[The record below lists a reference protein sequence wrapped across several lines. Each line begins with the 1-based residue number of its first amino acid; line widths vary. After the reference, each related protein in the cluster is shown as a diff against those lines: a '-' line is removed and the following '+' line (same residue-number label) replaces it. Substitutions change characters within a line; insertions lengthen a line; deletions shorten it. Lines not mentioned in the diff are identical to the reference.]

1 MNETCSEFRYV
12 FMNLQF
18 EVLVHVL
25 KPRCGMIQFRFALQM
40 QFQVIVMNNCELYS
54 EWI

>member
-1 MNETCSEFRYV
+1 MSETCSEFRYV

-25 KPRCGMIQFRFALQM
+25 KPRCGMIQFRFAC
-40 QFQVIVMNNCELYS
+40 FKSIPSNSNE
-54 EWI
+54 